1 MDYSKE
7 VKTWEE
13 LNVGDVGRFAKT
25 ITDADV
31 VIWCGLSGDMNPMH
45 LDKEFSK
52 DTRFGDIIVPGI
64 YVLGFISAAIT
75 KLAVGNIYAQQ
86 NIRFTKPVYV
96 GDTVT
101 AEVTTLEKLEKKRM
115 LRLATKCYNQKDEV
129 VLDGEALL
137 YIQK

>member
-1 MDYSKE
+1 MAIS
-7 VKTWEE
+7 
-13 LNVGDVGRFAKT
+13 
-25 ITDADV
+25 
-31 VIWCGLSGDMNPMH
+31 LSGY
-45 LDKEFSK
+45 LC
-52 DTRFGDIIVPGI
+52 VGI
-64 YVLGFISAAIT
+64 YFAAIT

>member
-1 MDYSKE
+1 
-7 VKTWEE
+7 
-13 LNVGDVGRFAKT
+13 
-25 ITDADV
+25 
-31 VIWCGLSGDMNPMH
+31 
-45 LDKEFSK
+45 
-52 DTRFGDIIVPGI
+52 
-64 YVLGFISAAIT
+64 VLGFISAAIT

>member
-52 DTRFGDIIVPGI
+52 NTRFGDIIVPGI

-86 NIRFTKPVYV
+86 NIRFKKPVYV

-101 AEVTTLEKLEKKRM
+101 AEVSILEKLEEKRM
-115 LRLATKCYNQKDEV
+115 LRLATKCFNQKDEL